1 MGKSFK
7 SFEILF
13 QEYIFW
19 VSWNIGEPQYA
30 KIELKNKQ
38 KAQVLSQDE

>member
-7 SFEILF
+7 PFEILF

-19 VSWNIGEPQYA
+19 VETLVNLSV
-30 KIELKNKQ
+30 Q
-38 KAQVLSQDE
+38 KFN